1 MYAGYLLL
9 SLFAGS
15 TGESGVHWP
24 CLLEDC
30 GPDVSI
36 SGAELTID
44 LFVLAILAAGVST
57 L

>member
-1 MYAGYLLL
+1 MGYLLPG
-9 SLFAGS
+9 LFAGS
-15 TGESGVHWP
+15 TGESGVRWP

-44 LFVLAILAAGVST
+44 LFVLAILAAGVSAH
-57 L
+57 